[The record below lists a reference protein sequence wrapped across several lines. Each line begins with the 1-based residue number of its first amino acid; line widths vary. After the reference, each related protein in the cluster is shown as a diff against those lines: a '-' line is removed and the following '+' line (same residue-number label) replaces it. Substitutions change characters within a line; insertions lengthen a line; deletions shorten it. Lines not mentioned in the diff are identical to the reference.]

1 MKWRCVAAFVRVS
14 GVIRSDT
21 FNCISNARAP
31 GDLRR
36 RRAESGLGN
45 LVHCRPKDRG
55 TFLRTFGSGH
65 SYRREY
71 NGSALGVTAMIY
83 LQSLVSGNSAA
94 PGNGTPAVCTLLE
107 DSFTFRRQL
116 AVIPS
121 NCVSNPMKL
130 KYYSIGTIGHKY
142 AHLFH
147 RLFGVVRLRVL
158 GA

>member
-1 MKWRCVAAFVRVS
+1 MPVRLATFAVGAPSPALAISCTAARR
-14 GVIRSDT
+14 IA
-21 FNCISNARAP
+21 ARFSELL
-31 GDLRR
+31 G
-36 RRAESGLGN
+36 RAIPIDESTMD
-45 LVHCRPKDRG
+45 RPWESRQW
-55 TFLRTFGSGH
+55 
-65 SYRREY
+65 
-71 NGSALGVTAMIY
+71 IY
-83 LQSLVSGNSAA
+83 LRSLVSGNSAA

-107 DSFTFRRQL
+107 NSFTFRRQL
-116 AVIPS
+116 VVIPS